1 MKKNIK
7 KPINRYEVQ
16 KKTTTF
22 VKERLPAYV
31 LAILMVFWT
40 IASILG
46 IIAFAKNDTKKSAMS
61 TVKASAEAVN
71 ISGYRSN
78 FIVPLNG
85 LTGLQFNNITVGDQM
100 YLIFGEDVYGSYIYL
115 ANYESYVAYKNGD
128 ESLVVP
134 LFWEGDSLS
143 TAGDYWCVGLDD
155 NDYEMLTLSYYS
167 QDRFSIN
174 VRSYENAYFFY
185 PSSMDYTYEFAASD
199 DLIIGIT
206 LNIGYAGYGTVNYE
220 SFHFE
225 LEFYSSTPTSV
236 ISAYSPYFNEKFD
249 GFGGGVLDF
258 GVDFWVDELYADLAS
273 DFYFKEL
280 YRLDRDNLRVQFNA
294 LQDRY
299 DELVANS
306 GRENELLASKIKG
319 LEYEIAGLENV
330 ISRRNDEISTLN
342 ERIDYF
348 ENTIDSLNNTIN
360 SLRQEVEQA
369 YADGRN
375 AGYANG
381 YDIGYA
387 QGATDSNRY
396 TFDGLLSAVF
406 DVPVRTFRSLF
417 SFEILGINLANF
429 FLSLLTLAI
438 IIFVVRWIL

>member
-7 KPINRYEVQ
+7 KPINRYDVK
-16 KKTTTF
+16 KKTITF

-31 LAILMVFWT
+31 LALLMVFWT

-46 IIAFAKNDTKKSAMS
+46 IIAFAKSDSKKSAMS
-61 TVKASAEAVN
+61 TVKASAVAVN

-85 LTGLQFNNITVGDQM
+85 LIGMQFNNITVGDQL

-115 ANYESYVAYKNGD
+115 ANYEAYVEYKNGD
-128 ESLVVP
+128 DSFVVP

-143 TAGDYWCVGLDD
+143 TYGDYEFLGLDE
-155 NDYEMLTLSYYS
+155 NSYEMLNLSYFT
-167 QDRFSIN
+167 QERFSVN

-185 PSSMDYTYEFAASD
+185 PSSMDYTYQFVAD
-199 DLIIGIT
+199 NDLIIGIT
-206 LNIGYAGYGTVNYE
+206 LVICYVGYGTPHYE
-220 SFHFE
+220 SFNFE
-225 LEFYSSTPTSV
+225 LEFTSSTPASV
-236 ISAYSPYFNEKFD
+236 AKGYSPYFNEKFD
-249 GFGGGVLDF
+249 GSSGDINDF
-258 GVDFWVDELYADLAS
+258 GVDFWVDELYYDLAS
-273 DFYFKEL
+273 DFYFKEV
-280 YRLDRDNLRVQFNA
+280 YRLDRDNLREQFNS

-299 DELVANS
+299 DELIANS
-306 GRENELLASKIKG
+306 GREVELLSSKIKD
-319 LEYEIAGLENV
+319 LEYQIASLDTV
-330 ISRRNDEISTLN
+330 INQKNDTITTLN
-342 ERIDYF
+342 ERINF
-348 ENTIDSLNNTIN
+348 LNNTIDTLN
-360 SLRQEVEQA
+360 NTISSLRQEVEQA

-381 YDIGYA
+381 YDVGYA
-387 QGATDSNRY
+387 KGATDANEY

-417 SFEILGINLANF
+417 SFEILGVNLANF

-438 IIFVVRWIL
+438 IIFVVRWII